1 MGTFCNAKYSCKNCL
16 ECVLSKIISRRTK
29 IRIYKTII
37 YLILTY
43 GSETWILNKK
53 EEKQLIV
60 FENKILRKLFGP
72 INEDNIWRKR
82 HNYEIRELYKEPDI
96 IAELKSRRLRLVG
109 HILRKQD
116 DSMANLWNSTIEGKR
131 PVADQEVDGKIK

>member
-1 MGTFCNAKYSCKNCL
+1 MPVIKNMESIGGLWVIMFYVSCMFF
-16 ECVLSKIISRRTK
+16 VTK

-37 YLILTY
+37 YPILTY

-60 FENKILRKLFGP
+60 FENKILRKIFGP
-72 INEDNIWRKR
+72 INEDNVWRKR

-96 IAELKSRRLRLVG
+96 IAELKSRRLRWLG
-109 HILRKQD
+109 HILRKKGR
-116 DSMANLWNSTIEGKR
+116 LNSKFME
-131 PVADQEVDGKIK
+131 